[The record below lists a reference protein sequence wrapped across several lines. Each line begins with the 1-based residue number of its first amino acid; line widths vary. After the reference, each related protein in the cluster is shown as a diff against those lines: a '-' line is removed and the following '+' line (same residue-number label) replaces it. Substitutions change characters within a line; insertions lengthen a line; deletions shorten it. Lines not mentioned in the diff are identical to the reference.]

1 MWGPQN
7 INLDNTMLTV
17 GWSDRQAT
25 QHDQHPSQVGQKHGG
40 HSQLTCQN
48 QKEDQKLSKQM
59 TKSQRVA
66 TQHFFQKCI
75 TLFRASSPDLHSE
88 IIYSYLTYSSNYFDS
103 WLSDT
108 TQNGAQ
114 SLKSAQESKMKHWV
128 HTLLGPPRKV
138 SRIMMHGTCATAFSK
153 FHPKWPRPM

>member
-1 MWGPQN
+1 
-7 INLDNTMLTV
+7 MLMV

-25 QHDQHPSQVGQKHGG
+25 QHDQHPSQVSQKQGG
-40 HSQLTCQN
+40 HSQLTSQN
-48 QKEDQKLSKQM
+48 QKEDQKPSKQM

-66 TQHFFQKCI
+66 TQHFFQKYI
-75 TLFRASSPDLHSE
+75 TLFRASSPEPHSE

-114 SLKSAQESKMKHWV
+114 SHEITAWKQNE
-128 HTLLGPPRKV
+128 TLGAHPPR
-138 SRIMMHGTCATAFSK
+138 SSK
-153 FHPKWPRPM
+153 NGFQNHVAWNLCHSL

>member
-1 MWGPQN
+1 M
-7 INLDNTMLTV
+7 
-17 GWSDRQAT
+17 
-25 QHDQHPSQVGQKHGG
+25 
-40 HSQLTCQN
+40 
-48 QKEDQKLSKQM
+48 
-59 TKSQRVA
+59 A

-114 SLKSAQESKMKHWV
+114 SLKSPQESKMKCWV

-138 SRIMMHGTCATAFSK
+138 SRIVMHGTCATAVSK
-153 FHPKWPRPM
+153 FHPKWPRPMWGLWIFLHVSGNLSGGNYLFSDSWMSCLNLHFLIYKMGIEIHATDKVNARFRTLYR